1 MYLTSFWVCFTHK
14 SQIAPNKLLHRSRCR
29 VVFATHGFSPGPVIL
44 ALGGTLVICGIIGM
58 TCSARGVKSNG
69 LLSGQELTC
78 PSLHTGQISSGVPLM
93 YPHNE
98 H

>member
-1 MYLTSFWVCFTHK
+1 MRAKPLSEKRNNT
-14 SQIAPNKLLHRSRCR
+14 PNKLPHRSRGR
-29 VVFATHGFSPGPVIL
+29 VVFAAHGFSPGPVIW
-44 ALGGTLVICGIIGM
+44 ALGCTLVICGIIGM

-69 LLSGQELTC
+69 LLSGQELPC